1 MSKHYFDWGIKTL
14 REMDIEI
21 PDCVSIEEYYSA
33 LEGILPIY
41 ANQPGKLYWIYG
53 EMRMVK
59 IKEYN
64 ESGTEL
70 QKLMCLCHVA
80 NRFLSN
86 RPIFLKGNTDKRS
99 KDLYKRLD
107 TIEVIAAPKNAR
119 CSKCRSLDGKKYRI
133 MQDFMGG
140 EDALYNNS
148 PTFKIPPEIS
158 FAMDSCTD
166 EIGCRL
172 LLG

>member
-1 MSKHYFDWGIKTL
+1 MSKYYLDWGIKTL
-14 REMDIEI
+14 REKDIEI
-21 PDCVSIEEYYSA
+21 PDCVSIDEYYTA

-41 ANQPGKLYWIYG
+41 ANNPGKLYWIYG

-70 QKLMCLCHVA
+70 QKIMCLCHVA
-80 NRFLSN
+80 NSFLSN
-86 RPIFLKGNTDKRS
+86 RPFFLEGNTDKRS

-107 TIEVIAAPKNAR
+107 TIEVIATPKNAR
-119 CSKCRSLDGKKYRI
+119 CSKCRFLNGKKYRI
-133 MQDFMGG
+133 LKDFMGG
-140 EDALYNNS
+140 EESLYNNS
-148 PTFKIPPEIS
+148 YNFKMPTEIS
-158 FAMDSCTD
+158 DAMDLCTD
-166 EIGCRL
+166 EIGCIL